1 MLAAFAVTYLA
12 RNVESSFVSGGS
24 VVLMLVAGGWAFKG
38 MATPQERA
46 ALPAE
51 WDIAGDVE
59 RPVPAGLSV
68 KRIALGLLVAFACMA
83 LIVIAGSVHWML
95 AAGIGLA
102 ALLGVVA
109 LAAGMLSGK

>member
-1 MLAAFAVTYLA
+1 MLAAFAGTYLT

-24 VVLMLVAGGWAFKG
+24 VVLLVVAVGWALKG

-68 KRIALGLLVAFACMA
+68 KRIALGLLVAFAGMA
-83 LIVIAGSVHWML
+83 LIAIAQSVHWML
-95 AAGIGLA
+95 AAGIA
-102 ALLGVVA
+102 VAELLFVVA
-109 LAAGMLSGK
+109 LAVGMLSGE